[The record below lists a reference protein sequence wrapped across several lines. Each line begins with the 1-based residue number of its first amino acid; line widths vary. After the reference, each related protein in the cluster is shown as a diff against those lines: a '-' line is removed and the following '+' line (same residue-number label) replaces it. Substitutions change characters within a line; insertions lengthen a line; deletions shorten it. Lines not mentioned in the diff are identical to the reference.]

1 MRSSLIILF
10 FMLMYV
16 SAKSQ
21 KWQPGYFFD
30 TKGNKVP
37 GLIRTNPSGKG
48 PIANEGFI
56 EYKDN
61 EKAKEIKLSAS
72 DIKYFV
78 AGRDSFVVAHA
89 PQNESWAKHEFDF
102 VKVELDEPLKL
113 YVYGGGSK
121 GGGGFKIRPDVG
133 FGIGGGS
140 YGGYGGGGV
149 GISLG
154 NGGGGSSRITYY
166 FGATPAELSQITPQN
181 FVDVMSDMMADE
193 PQAVEAI
200 QTGKYRLDK
209 MQALI
214 AYYRKLKSSTN
225 TKP

>member
-1 MRSSLIILF
+1 MRYIILLLIISSL
-10 FMLMYV
+10 
-16 SAKSQ
+16 SASAQ
-21 KWQPGYFFD
+21 KWQPGYFLD

-37 GLIRTNPSGKG
+37 GLIHTNPSGKG
-48 PIANEGFI
+48 PIPNEGFI

-89 PQNESWAKHEFDF
+89 PQNETWAKYEFDF
-102 VKVELDEPLKL
+102 VKVELDEALKL
-113 YVYGGGSK
+113 YVYGGSSK
-121 GGGGFKIRPDVG
+121 GSGGFKIRPDMS
-133 FGIGGGS
+133 FGIGGGG

-154 NGGGGSSRITYY
+154 NGGGGKTRITYY
-166 FGATPAELSQITPQN
+166 FGATPAEMSQLTPQN
-181 FVDVMSDMMADE
+181 FIDIMSDIMADE

-200 QTGKYRLDK
+200 RSGKYRLDK
-209 MQALI
+209 IQALI
-214 AYYRKLKSSTN
+214 AYYRQLKSPAKS
-225 TKP
+225 